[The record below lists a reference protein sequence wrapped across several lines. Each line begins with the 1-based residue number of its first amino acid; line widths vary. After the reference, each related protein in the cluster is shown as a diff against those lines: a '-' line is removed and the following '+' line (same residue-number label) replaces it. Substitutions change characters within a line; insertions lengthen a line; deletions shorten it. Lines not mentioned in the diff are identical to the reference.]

1 MPREV
6 VGVSRRLTLNGITL
20 QFGGIRALDDLSF
33 TVEPGTVHAVIGPN
47 GAGKSSCFNV
57 ISGHYRPA
65 SGTVAFGEV
74 ELTALPPHRIARQ
87 GVGRA
92 FQNLGLS
99 GHVSV
104 LDNLMVARHRLT
116 RAGFLSTALG
126 LPWVRREERVHR
138 ERVREI
144 ADFVGLGGKLDAV
157 AGTLAY
163 GDRKRLEIARALCT
177 EPEILLLDEP
187 AAGMPAF
194 EKWDVASLIKSVQAS
209 LGISVLLVEHDM
221 PVVMAI
227 ADTIT
232 VLDFGR
238 RIAEGTPAEI
248 RRSEAVIAAY
258 LGEAAAHDDG
268 VVQALDHL
276 TDVLAEEVR

>member
-1 MPREV
+1 MTRALTVE
-6 VGVSRRLTLNGITL
+6 GVTL

-47 GAGKSSCFNV
+47 GAGKSSTFNV

-65 SGTVAFGEV
+65 AGSIRFGDTD
-74 ELTALPPHRIARQ
+74 LTEMAPHRIARE
-87 GVGRA
+87 GIGRA
-92 FQNLGLS
+92 FQNIALS
-99 GHVSV
+99 GHATVV
-104 LDNLMVARHRLT
+104 DNLMVARHRLT
-116 RAGFLSTALG
+116 RAGFLATALG
-126 LPWVRREERVHR
+126 LPGARREERIHR

-144 ADFVGLGGKLDAV
+144 ADFVGLGGQLNAS

-194 EKWDVASLIKSVQAS
+194 EKWDVASLVLSVRES
-209 LGISVLLVEHDM
+209 LGISVVLVEHDM

-227 ADTIT
+227 ADHIT

-238 RIAEGTPAEI
+238 LIAEGTPEEVQS
-248 RRSEAVIAAY
+248 SEAVIAAY
-258 LGEAAAHDDG
+258 LGETAAHD
-268 VVQALDHL
+268 QAV
-276 TDVLAEEVR
+276 TTAPSTTPTAC